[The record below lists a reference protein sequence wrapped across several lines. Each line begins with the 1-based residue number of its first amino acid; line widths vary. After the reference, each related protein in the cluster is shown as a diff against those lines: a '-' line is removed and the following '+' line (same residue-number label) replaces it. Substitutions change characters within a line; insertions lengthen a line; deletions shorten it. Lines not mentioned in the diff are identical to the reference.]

1 MNISTMNDSAIIKA
15 LNARIKAKG
24 CSFGSIAEANWWAQ
38 GFEDPTS
45 SLYDSL
51 NNHTNSMTLKQ
62 KIVFNA
68 LVQEEISIDYIDED
82 YAHPRITRAKNK

>member
-1 MNISTMNDSAIIKA
+1 MNISTMNDSAITKA
-15 LNARIKAKG
+15 LNAHIKAKG

-38 GFEDPTS
+38 GFEDPAS

-51 NNHTNSMTLKQ
+51 NNYTGSMTLKQ

-68 LVQEEISIDYIDED
+68 IVQEEISIDYIGED

>member
-1 MNISTMNDSAIIKA
+1 MNISTMNDSTITKA

-24 CSFGSIAEANWWAQ
+24 CSFGSMAKANWWAQ
-38 GFEDPTS
+38 GFEDPAST
-45 SLYDSL
+45 LYEAL
-51 NNHTNSMTLKQ
+51 NNYTGSMTLKQ

-68 LVQEEISIDYIDED
+68 IVQEEIFIDYIDED